1 MPEFMKL
8 SERRTVDSYNRIG
21 EHILLGEVKIDP
33 EKCKGCKL
41 CVVACAAA
49 ALELV
54 ENKARMVEDMPA
66 CIACGDCVAICPED
80 AIEITKFLEF
90 KKFFRYL
97 DRGKPAMPRA
107 F

>member
-8 SERRTVDSYNRIG
+8 SDRITIESYNRIG
-21 EHILLGEVKIDP
+21 DHILLGEVRIDP

-41 CVVACAAA
+41 CVAACAAA
-49 ALELV
+49 ALEMV
-54 ENKARMVEDMPA
+54 DTKSRMVEGMAA

-90 KKFFRYL
+90 KKAFRYL
-97 DRGKPAMPRA
+97 DRGKPSMPRT